1 MEDSVFEKEGHHA
14 GLGFT
19 VNDRRNAVKR
29 KVRIGKICAVGDLGA
44 KKFRRLKCRSQRAS
58 REAHDPEYHGAS
70 TALDR
75 LHHKLEIIPT
85 RDMVFFEKVSTLG
98 EFPQR
103 IEMGFSERHAALAQE
118 ALTSL
123 TSHEKAFGAR
133 SKNKN
138 LTISLRA
145 QAADVKRCA
154 SVA

>member
-1 MEDSVFEKEGHHA
+1 
-14 GLGFT
+14 
-19 VNDRRNAVKR
+19 
-29 KVRIGKICAVGDLGA
+29 
-44 KKFRRLKCRSQRAS
+44 
-58 REAHDPEYHGAS
+58 
-70 TALDR
+70 
-75 LHHKLEIIPT
+75 
-85 RDMVFFEKVSTLG
+85 MVFFEKVSTLG

-103 IEMGFSERHAALAQE
+103 IEMGFPERHAAFAQE

-123 TSHEKAFGAR
+123 TRYEKAFGAR